1 MAAATSIVIQTQDDR
16 DKPESRVRLVNE
28 GLYCKEFCSIEVGVH
43 KTKAD
48 FFINS
53 DVQSLQEW
61 AREFMHV
68 ANALFRMSLDKEG
81 SEYDEGLPATDIAA
95 HPELEV
101 AAAMEVEF

>member
-1 MAAATSIVIQTQDDR
+1 MNVSTSTTIHIRGTGE
-16 DKPESRVRLVNE
+16 KPTYRIIPLPDSKVCTIDIGTVS
-28 GLYCKEFCSIEVGVH
+28 GYTS
-43 KTKAD
+43 
-48 FFINS
+48 FFIDD
-53 DVQSLQEW
+53 DVETLQEW

-81 SEYDEGLPATDIAA
+81 SEYDKGLPATDIAA